1 MGAITD
7 FLFPKEKIFF
17 RMLND
22 AAENSMHGVEIFSEF
37 VNNFSKLGKNK
48 KKEYLNKMEE
58 IEGRGDKIIH
68 TINERLN
75 KAFITP
81 IDKEDIHQLSIILDD
96 IIDLVYGATKQIV
109 LYDLERI
116 DKHVLELTKIMVE
129 GVKEV
134 AVLINSLSKTEFAKD
149 NSVKIHWLEN
159 EADAIYRKA
168 MVELYN
174 GKRKPIELI
183 KLKDVYFNLELVTDK
198 IEDVSDV
205 IQNVII
211 KHA

>member
-22 AAENSMHGVEIFSEF
+22 AAENSMNGVKIFSEF
-37 VNNFSKLGKNK
+37 VNNFPKLDKNK
-48 KKEYLNKMEE
+48 KKEYLNKIEE

-68 TINERLN
+68 VINERLN
-75 KAFITP
+75 NAFITP
-81 IDKEDIHQLSIILDD
+81 IDKEDIHQLSMILDD

-109 LYDLERI
+109 LYDLNKMDRY
-116 DKHVLELTKIMVE
+116 VLELTKIIEE

-134 AVLINSLSKTEFAKD
+134 IVLVSYISKTEFAKK

-159 EADAIYRKA
+159 EADAIYQKA

-174 GKRKPIELI
+174 SKKNPVELI

>member
-1 MGAITD
+1 MGRITD
-7 FLFPKEKIFF
+7 FLFPREKIFF
-17 RMLND
+17 KMLND
-22 AAENSMHGVEIFSEF
+22 AAENSMRGIEIFSEF
-37 VNNFSKLGKNK
+37 VNSFSKLDKSKKND
-48 KKEYLNKMEE
+48 YLNKIEE

-68 TINERLN
+68 VINERLN
-75 KAFITP
+75 NAFITP
-81 IDKEDIHQLSIILDD
+81 IDKEDIHQLSMILDD
-96 IIDLVYGATKQIV
+96 IIDLIYGATKQIV
-109 LYDLERI
+109 LYDLKKI
-116 DKHVLELTKIMVE
+116 DKYILELTKLIEE

-134 AVLINSLSKTEFAKD
+134 IVLVKHLSKTEFAKE

-159 EADAIYRKA
+159 EADAIYRRA

-174 GKRKPIELI
+174 SKNTLVELI